1 MFAPGIISF
10 QVITP
15 AFPVASV
22 NGTLRF
28 VTLAVPVI
36 VTVPVLIVN
45 AFPTDA
51 VLAVPETVTFPVP
64 KTKGTFNPVILDV
77 VDKVTV
83 PIPNV
88 NLVGLGFA
96 TEEVPATVKG
106 PIVAVNL
113 FFCATTV
120 TLEADDIDD
129 IAVSANEAN
138 PKSMV
143 YAPGSV
149 MLLPSIAA
157 HSCIAW

>member
-1 MFAPGIISF
+1 MLISWAW
-10 QVITP
+10 I
-15 AFPVASV
+15 
-22 NGTLRF
+22 
-28 VTLAVPVI
+28 
-36 VTVPVLIVN
+36 
-45 AFPTDA
+45 
-51 VLAVPETVTFPVP
+51 
-64 KTKGTFNPVILDV
+64 
-77 VDKVTV
+77 
-83 PIPNV
+83 
-88 NLVGLGFA
+88 A

-143 YAPGSV
+143 YAPLSM

-157 HSCIAW
+157 HS